1 MRPSKAD
8 TPPAAAG
15 QQPRENRRIAR
26 NRQEKPVWIGDVAG
40 AVEHHVRQQGVLRS
54 QLIRRHLPQVNQH
67 ARMLPFVGGQLR
79 FHPPRRAAG
88 TVEHPHAQ
96 ERPIIPRKPR
106 NRAIL
111 PVQIKRQHT
120 RQNQQKHRQRADDDF
135 LPHVRPSMGQRMR
148 IFSPGCLAILVGSWY
163 DKKSLSSRGEES
175 MGRLYRCLRAV
186 VRAVT
191 PRMTTTWEEPF
202 SGNPSVFVCNHVG
215 AFGPIDMVVKFPL
228 RDEVRVW
235 CNEGIMNRKTCP
247 AYVRQDYWWKPGCR
261 LEPLYNATLPYIAA
275 AVLPP
280 ILQSAPTI
288 PVYHDARVMTT
299 MRQSMKALKEGKHLV
314 IFPEQPSGFGEHHNW
329 INTGWLNICTMFYR
343 ATGKNLTLY
352 PVHIDQKKHCFEVQ
366 KPVMFDGNRTLEE
379 QQDALVK
386 HLAAGLRGQHI
397 KE

>member
-1 MRPSKAD
+1 
-8 TPPAAAG
+8 
-15 QQPRENRRIAR
+15 
-26 NRQEKPVWIGDVAG
+26 
-40 AVEHHVRQQGVLRS
+40 
-54 QLIRRHLPQVNQH
+54 
-67 ARMLPFVGGQLR
+67 
-79 FHPPRRAAG
+79 
-88 TVEHPHAQ
+88 
-96 ERPIIPRKPR
+96 
-106 NRAIL
+106 
-111 PVQIKRQHT
+111 
-120 RQNQQKHRQRADDDF
+120 
-135 LPHVRPSMGQRMR
+135 
-148 IFSPGCLAILVGSWY
+148 
-163 DKKSLSSRGEES
+163 

-299 MRQSMKALKEGKHLV
+299 MRQSMKE
-314 IFPEQPSGFGEHHNW
+314 
-329 INTGWLNICTMFYR
+329 
-343 ATGKNLTLY
+343 
-352 PVHIDQKKHCFEVQ
+352 HCFEVQ
-366 KPVMFDGNRTLEE
+366 KPVMFDGERPLEE

-386 HLAAGLRGQHI
+386 HLAAGLRGQYV
-397 KE
+397 EE

>member
-1 MRPSKAD
+1 
-8 TPPAAAG
+8 
-15 QQPRENRRIAR
+15 
-26 NRQEKPVWIGDVAG
+26 
-40 AVEHHVRQQGVLRS
+40 
-54 QLIRRHLPQVNQH
+54 
-67 ARMLPFVGGQLR
+67 
-79 FHPPRRAAG
+79 
-88 TVEHPHAQ
+88 
-96 ERPIIPRKPR
+96 
-106 NRAIL
+106 
-111 PVQIKRQHT
+111 
-120 RQNQQKHRQRADDDF
+120 
-135 LPHVRPSMGQRMR
+135 
-148 IFSPGCLAILVGSWY
+148 
-163 DKKSLSSRGEES
+163 

-202 SGNPSVFVCNHVG
+202 SGNPSVFVCNHV
-215 AFGPIDMVVKFPL
+215 GPIDMVVKFPL

>member
-1 MRPSKAD
+1 
-8 TPPAAAG
+8 
-15 QQPRENRRIAR
+15 
-26 NRQEKPVWIGDVAG
+26 
-40 AVEHHVRQQGVLRS
+40 
-54 QLIRRHLPQVNQH
+54 
-67 ARMLPFVGGQLR
+67 
-79 FHPPRRAAG
+79 
-88 TVEHPHAQ
+88 
-96 ERPIIPRKPR
+96 
-106 NRAIL
+106 
-111 PVQIKRQHT
+111 
-120 RQNQQKHRQRADDDF
+120 
-135 LPHVRPSMGQRMR
+135 
-148 IFSPGCLAILVGSWY
+148 
-163 DKKSLSSRGEES
+163 

-202 SGNPSVFVCNHVG
+202 SGNPSIFVCNHVG

-314 IFPEQPSGFGEHHNW
+314 IFSGAAQRVWRASQLDQHGLAEHLHDVLPRDGQEFDPLPGAYRPEE
-329 INTGWLNICTMFYR
+329 
-343 ATGKNLTLY
+343 
-352 PVHIDQKKHCFEVQ
+352 
-366 KPVMFDGNRTLEE
+366 
-379 QQDALVK
+379 AL
-386 HLAAGLRGQHI
+386 L
-397 KE
+397 

>member
-1 MRPSKAD
+1 
-8 TPPAAAG
+8 
-15 QQPRENRRIAR
+15 
-26 NRQEKPVWIGDVAG
+26 
-40 AVEHHVRQQGVLRS
+40 
-54 QLIRRHLPQVNQH
+54 
-67 ARMLPFVGGQLR
+67 
-79 FHPPRRAAG
+79 
-88 TVEHPHAQ
+88 
-96 ERPIIPRKPR
+96 
-106 NRAIL
+106 
-111 PVQIKRQHT
+111 
-120 RQNQQKHRQRADDDF
+120 
-135 LPHVRPSMGQRMR
+135 
-148 IFSPGCLAILVGSWY
+148 
-163 DKKSLSSRGEES
+163 

-235 CNEGIMNRKTCP
+235 CNGGIMNRKTCP

-379 QQDALVK
+379 QQDELVK